1 MKTIHISE
9 EQHTQ
14 LRIKAIHSQT
24 TIAEALK
31 RVLTKALGEPTNLEL
46 PKQSA

>member
-1 MKTIHISE
+1 MKTVHISE
-9 EQHTQ
+9 QQHNQ

-31 RVLTKALGEPTNLEL
+31 RVLTKAL
-46 PKQSA
+46 KQPVPNQKSA